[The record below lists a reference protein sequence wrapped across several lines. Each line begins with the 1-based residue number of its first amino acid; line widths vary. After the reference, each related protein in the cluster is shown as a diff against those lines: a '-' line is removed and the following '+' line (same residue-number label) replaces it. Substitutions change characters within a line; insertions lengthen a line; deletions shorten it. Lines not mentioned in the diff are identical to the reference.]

1 MSGSNTLL
9 ECAAELRE
17 QAKATRRAIN
27 VLKDAQHESWTT
39 YMLMVGEL
47 EQTADNAVRA
57 AWSALQRLEQLA
69 KEAAP

>member
-1 MSGSNTLL
+1 MSNMTIL

-17 QAKATRRAIN
+17 QAKATRRAIET
-27 VLKDAQHESWTT
+27 LKCNGHESWTT

-69 KEAAP
+69 KEALPP